1 MNRARAWAVGV
12 PAFYVLAAV
21 VMTFPLAL
29 HLDDRIIGDTS
40 HPAPKAEIAL
50 EFMTL
55 EEFGRANVP
64 RFYETTQFNYPIGQD
79 MGPRIGRSLNLLAF
93 VPFGLF
99 LPLLPAHNVYVLFL
113 IAAAGMAVYLLAR
126 SLRVPRPMA
135 LASGLFFLFNGFV
148 ALKLDMGFVQKSF
161 YVWLPLALLF
171 LFRTVEHRKPRDAAL
186 AGLMLFLMYITYA
199 IYAAWTLI
207 FVGLLMGYV
216 LVFRRDIRATALL
229 ALTLAVMGG
238 LSLGVDLIYAQPSG
252 YLLAES
258 NQRAHQVVSGAIPPS
273 HLFKFFIPYPSA
285 RFCGLPVFGLLCAVF
300 VGVIGRGRERF
311 ILFSILF
318 FVCFLFGKYV
328 EFRGH
333 TYPAPMYLLFE
344 YIPVREA
351 IYTPIRSLPVPL
363 VLMSVCVGQAL
374 QLLARPWP
382 NKYRALAA
390 VLGMAIIVAEVRL
403 VFSGT
408 FPVMSSDPGISSFF
422 GEVED
427 EDFEAFLHLPIVP
440 QSPRNNEALY
450 YYELRTALA
459 GRRMVNEY
467 MNTRPSLMVPDADGP
482 EELRDLFVAQLSYPG
497 VKYVLYH
504 TAVYDSTVA
513 MYERL
518 HRPMP
523 DLIAPEDI
531 AWLADYCGEPRVYD
545 DKGLIVYEIPPP
557 SEAPELTVEPPTGVL
572 APQPRLEVLPE
583 PPIKLPGAMPPEDA
597 PVPVEPSDREEPTT
611 EDVGD
616 WEPADRMR

>member
-12 PAFYVLAAV
+12 PAFYILAAV
-21 VMTFPLAL
+21 VMTFPLVL
-29 HLDDRIIGDTS
+29 HLDDRIIGDAA

-55 EEFGRANVP
+55 QEFGRANVP
-64 RFYETTQFNYPIGQD
+64 RFYETTQYNYPIGQD

-99 LPLLPAHNVYVLFL
+99 LPLLPAHNVYVMFL
-113 IAAAGMAVYLLAR
+113 IAAAGMATYLLAR
-126 SLRVPRPMA
+126 SLRIPPPMA

-199 IYAAWTLI
+199 IYAAWGLI
-207 FVGLLMGYV
+207 FVGLLFGYT
-216 LVFRRDIRATALL
+216 LVIRRDLRASALL
-229 ALTLAVMGG
+229 VLAVAVMGG
-238 LSLGVDLIYAQPSG
+238 LSLAVDLVYAQPSG

-258 NQRAHQVVSGAIPPS
+258 NQRTHQVVSGAIPPS
-273 HLFKFFIPYPSA
+273 HLFKFFIPYPSG
-285 RFCGLPVFGLLCAVF
+285 RHCGLPVFGLLCAVF
-300 VGVIGRGRERF
+300 VGVIGRGRQRF

-328 EFRGH
+328 EVGGR
-333 TYPAPMYLLFE
+333 TLPAPMYLLFE
-344 YIPVREA
+344 HIPVREA
-351 IYTPIRSLPVPL
+351 IYTPIRSMPVPL
-363 VLMSVCVGQAL
+363 LLMSICVGQAL
-374 QLLARPWP
+374 QLLSRPWP
-382 NKYRALAA
+382 ARYQAGAA
-390 VLGMAIIVAEVRL
+390 GVGMLLITAEVRL
-403 VFSGT
+403 IFSDT
-408 FPVMSSDPGISSFF
+408 FPVLSTEPGISSFF
-422 GEVED
+422 DEVED
-427 EDFEAFLHLPIVP
+427 EEFEALLHLPIVP

-467 MNTRPSLMVPDADGP
+467 MNTRPSLMIPDEDAP
-482 EELRDLFVAQLSYPG
+482 EEIRDMFVAQLSYPG

-504 TAVYDSTVA
+504 TRVYDSTVA

-518 HRPMP
+518 HRPAP
-523 DLIAPEDI
+523 DLITAEELD
-531 AWLADYCGEPRVYD
+531 WLSDYCGEPRVYD
-545 DKGLIVYEIPPP
+545 DTGLIVYEIPPP
-557 SEAPELTVEPPTGVL
+557 EEAPELPQTLPDGML
-572 APQPRLEVLPE
+572 APQLALEELPE
-583 PPIKLPGAMPPEDA
+583 PPIKLPGDMPPEDA
-597 PVPVEPSDREEPTT
+597 PETIEVPEGDEPTAG
-611 EDVGD
+611 DVTD
-616 WEPADRMR
+616 W